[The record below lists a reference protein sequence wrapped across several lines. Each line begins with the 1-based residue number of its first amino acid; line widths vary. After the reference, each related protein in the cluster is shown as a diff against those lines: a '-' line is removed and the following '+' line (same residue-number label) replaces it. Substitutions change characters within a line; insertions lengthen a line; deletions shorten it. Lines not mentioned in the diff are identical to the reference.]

1 MKTSK
6 YLKYIILIYLLF
18 WKMGN
23 NFFQN
28 VLGVSAGTA
37 LVIVSGILAVVL
49 LIILG
54 FIIYKYR
61 RKDEDDDKTSFDE
74 DRSLITKNTG
84 KIQSYI

>member
-1 MKTSK
+1 
-6 YLKYIILIYLLF
+6 
-18 WKMGN
+18 MGN

-37 LVIVSGILAVVL
+37 LVILSGILAVVL

-54 FIIYKYR
+54 FIIYKYT
-61 RKDEDDDKTSFDE
+61 RKDNYEDDDKTSFDE

>member
-1 MKTSK
+1 
-6 YLKYIILIYLLF
+6 
-18 WKMGN
+18 MGN

-28 VLGVSAGTA
+28 VLGVRAGTS

-54 FIIYKYR
+54 FIIYKYT

>member
-1 MKTSK
+1 
-6 YLKYIILIYLLF
+6 
-18 WKMGN
+18 MGN

-54 FIIYKYR
+54 FIIYKYT

>member
-1 MKTSK
+1 
-6 YLKYIILIYLLF
+6 
-18 WKMGN
+18 MGN

-37 LVIVSGILAVVL
+37 LVIVSGILVVVL

-54 FIIYKYR
+54 FIIYKYT
-61 RKDEDDDKTSFDE
+61 RKDNYEDDDKTSFDE

>member
-1 MKTSK
+1 
-6 YLKYIILIYLLF
+6 
-18 WKMGN
+18 MGN